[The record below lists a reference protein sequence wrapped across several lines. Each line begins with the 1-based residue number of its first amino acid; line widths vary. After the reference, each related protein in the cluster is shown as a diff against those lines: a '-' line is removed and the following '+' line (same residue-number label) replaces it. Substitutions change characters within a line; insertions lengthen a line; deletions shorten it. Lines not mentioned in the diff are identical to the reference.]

1 MIPLIGG
8 HRAIT
13 NAGPPNAIALIVIL
27 VIKHPIGGELIIGP
41 RLIARIGAVAIG
53 IVAVG
58 FSALGCIV
66 RSSILL
72 WMTRFNSANDIHYCL
87 NSATFS

>member
-1 MIPLIGG
+1 MVPLIGG

-27 VIKHPIGGELIIGP
+27 VIKDAIGGELIIGP
-41 RLIARIGAVAIG
+41 RLIPRIGAVAVG

-58 FSALGCIV
+58 FIILGRIV
-66 RSSILL
+66 RPG
-72 WMTRFNSANDIHYCL
+72 
-87 NSATFS
+87 